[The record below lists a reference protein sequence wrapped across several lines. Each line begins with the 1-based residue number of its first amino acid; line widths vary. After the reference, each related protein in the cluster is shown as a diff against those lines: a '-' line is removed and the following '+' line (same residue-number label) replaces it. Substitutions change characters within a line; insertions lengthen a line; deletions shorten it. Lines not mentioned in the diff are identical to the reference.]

1 MCMGMLFYFL
11 NIKNLIHMKNYYF
24 FLFLLIPFLFST
36 HLHAQLQVQSN
47 GYTPNQLVRDVLM
60 GTGVEASNVSFT
72 GTDVQRGYFD
82 GSNSNIGIG
91 SGVVLST
98 GNIAVGIGPNDTGD
112 ASFPYDSGCG
122 VPESNIPA
130 SEQGPGG
137 LCRPGDD
144 DLNALLPPNAN
155 TQTFDAAVL
164 EFDFVPQHDNVIF
177 NYVFASEEYPEYVCS
192 IFNDVFGFFIS
203 GPKPDGGMY
212 DKENIATI
220 PYTPLP
226 VAINTVNPGIP
237 GSEANAGTC
246 AGGTGSLFFSNYYV
260 SNDSNSVQFDGFTTN
275 LQAVASFIPGKTYHI
290 KLAVADAGDGIFD
303 SAVFLEAHSFKS
315 LGTSVNVTTP
325 EDLTNFEIQ
334 PNPSDG
340 RFNVDVEFSTPQIA
354 TIQILNT
361 LGQEVYHSKNMKKHF
376 SENVDISKE
385 GLGTYFVIIRTEKG
399 RAIQK
404 IVLTK

>member
-1 MCMGMLFYFL
+1 
-11 NIKNLIHMKNYYF
+11 MKNYYF
-24 FLFLLIPFLFST
+24 FLFLLIPFLIST
-36 HLHAQLQVQSN
+36 HLHAQLAVQSD
-47 GYTPNQLVRDVLM
+47 GYSPDQLVRDVLM

-98 GNIAVGIGPNDTGD
+98 GNIKVGVGPNDAGD
-112 ASFPYDSGCG
+112 TTLPYDSGCG
-122 VPESNIPA
+122 VPEPNLPMSQ
-130 SEQGPGG
+130 QGPGG
-137 LCRPGDD
+137 LCLPGDD
-144 DLNALLPPNAN
+144 DLNALLPPNVN
-155 TQTFDAAVL
+155 TQTLDAAVL
-164 EFDFVPQHDNVIF
+164 EFDFIPQYDNVIF

-220 PYTPLP
+220 PGTPLP
-226 VAINTVNPGIP
+226 VAINTVNPGVP
-237 GSEANAGTC
+237 GSEAVGGTC
-246 AGGTGSLFFSNYYV
+246 SGGTGSLFFSSYYV
-260 SNDSNSVQFDGFTTN
+260 DNASNSVQFDGFTTN
-275 LQAVASFIPGKTYHI
+275 LQATAKFVPYETYHI
-290 KLAVADAGDGIFD
+290 KLAVADAGDGVWD
-303 SAVFLEAHSFKS
+303 SAVFLEANSFKS
-315 LGTSVNVTTP
+315 LGTGVNVTAP

-340 RFNVDVEFSTPQIA
+340 RFNVDAQFSTAQTA

-361 LGQEVYHSKNMKKHF
+361 LGQEVYHSKSMKKHF
-376 SENVDISKE
+376 SENVDISDE
-385 GLGTYFVIIRTEKG
+385 GVGTYFVIISTEKG
-399 RAIQK
+399 KAIQK